1 MHSTRRT
8 LLQAIPFLA
17 ASSAFAADSSGQAIN
32 SFIKPFGDLPVKQ
45 NGTNQSRAILDGLT
59 HTGVPLEVHETTLAA
74 GSEPHP
80 PHRHEHEE
88 FFMVVKGTL
97 TVTIAGMHGVIGPGG
112 VAFAHSNDLH
122 GVHNPGPEPAQYFVV
137 AVGGLG

>member
-17 ASSAFAADSSGQAIN
+17 ASSAFAADSQAIS
-32 SFIKPFGDLPVKQ
+32 SFIKPYGDLPVKQ
-45 NGTNQSRAILDGLT
+45 NGSNQSRAILDGLT
-59 HTGVPLEVHETTLAA
+59 HTGTPLEVHETTLAP

-88 FFMVVKGTL
+88 FFMVMKGTL
-97 TVTIAGMHGVIGPGG
+97 TVTIAGLHGVIGPGG
-112 VAFAHSNDLH
+112 VAFAHSNELH